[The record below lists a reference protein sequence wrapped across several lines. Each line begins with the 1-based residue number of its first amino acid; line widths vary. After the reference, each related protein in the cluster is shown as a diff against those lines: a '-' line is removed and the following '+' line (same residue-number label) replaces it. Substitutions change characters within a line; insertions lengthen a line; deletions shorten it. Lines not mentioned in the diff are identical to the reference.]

1 LHKFWTFIS
10 IVVALTGCNDA
21 TISKDGIVVLGHAG
35 SGFPSV
41 NNHYPTNSKLS
52 ITQALLSQGA
62 DGVEVDIQ
70 ITADSQIVLYHD
82 RKLESGTNDTGYI
95 SQKTWA
101 ELQTVSRRDG
111 QTTIYNDVG
120 LWRLCDLFKYIDSL
134 QLDVFLFLNIQNQ
147 YEVSDQKS
155 YNRLLENALSKA
167 LGKYSNLSKT
177 IVETR
182 DHDCIVKLKFL
193 EKVMGFKLFFTA
205 PITDENIDKTGLY
218 VSGFVVNYLD
228 ETSATIQKAK
238 DAGFEIALYGVK
250 IRQDISPAI
259 KFEPDYI
266 QTDNIPLTLSYLG
279 R

>member
-1 LHKFWTFIS
+1 MHKRHLLSYFI
-10 IVVALTGCNDA
+10 VALTM
-21 TISKDGIVVLGHAG
+21 LGTLTACGFHLRG
-35 SGFPSV
+35 SIPL
-41 NNHYPTNSKLS
+41 P
-52 ITQALLSQGA
+52 
-62 DGVEVDIQ
+62 
-70 ITADSQIVLYHD
+70 
-82 RKLESGTNDTGYI
+82 
-95 SQKTWA
+95 
-101 ELQTVSRRDG
+101 
-111 QTTIYNDVG
+111 
-120 LWRLCDLFKYIDSL
+120 DSL
-134 QLDVFLFLNIQNQ
+134 KVLHVNVPTGTFK
-147 YEVSDQKS
+147 DQ
-155 YNRLLENALSKA
+155 LENALSKA